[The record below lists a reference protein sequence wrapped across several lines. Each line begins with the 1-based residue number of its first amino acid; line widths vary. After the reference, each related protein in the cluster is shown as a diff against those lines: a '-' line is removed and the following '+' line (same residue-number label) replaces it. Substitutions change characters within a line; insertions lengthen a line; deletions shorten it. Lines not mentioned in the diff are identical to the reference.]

1 MGIGSKSTP
10 RGTFSLALEG
20 NLEFVEYPKYTSLLS
35 GLIGL
40 LGVSGLSA
48 SGAEILSLRRLFR

>member
-1 MGIGSKSTP
+1 MGVGSKSTP

-20 NLEFVEYPKYTSLLS
+20 YLEFVEYPKYTSLLS
-35 GLIGL
+35 GL
-40 LGVSGLSA
+40 LGVPGLSA